1 MRRAA
6 LYLLAGA
13 VMDAIVTAY
22 YLAVDS
28 RALFS
33 ASTLSA
39 LITLVSMFAVNGIL
53 AGEGGRRRAALI
65 LAYALGN
72 GVGTAAVMALR
83 GAVT

>member
-1 MRRAA
+1 MKRAA
-6 LYLLAGA
+6 LYFLAGA

-39 LITLVSMFAVNGIL
+39 LITIVSMFAVNGIL
-53 AGEGGRRRAALI
+53 ASEGGRRRTVLI

-72 GVGTAAVMALR
+72 GAGTAAVMLI
-83 GAVT
+83 G

>member
-39 LITLVSMFAVNGIL
+39 LITLVSMFAV
-53 AGEGGRRRAALI
+53 
-65 LAYALGN
+65 YALGN